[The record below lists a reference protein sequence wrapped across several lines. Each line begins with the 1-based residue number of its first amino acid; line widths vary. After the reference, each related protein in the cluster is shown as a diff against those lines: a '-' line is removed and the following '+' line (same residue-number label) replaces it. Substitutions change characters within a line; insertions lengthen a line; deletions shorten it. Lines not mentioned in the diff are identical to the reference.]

1 MKQPAK
7 RSKGA
12 SQKPQPKPSP
22 PKENV
27 EDKDECVSAYKQAP
41 QLSKEADAESQDASK
56 SELSEVFDEEPEPS
70 SKRQKSTERAPKK
83 QKAATTKGKG
93 TSKAKDADVDPD
105 QVEIKRL
112 QGWLIK
118 CGIRKFW
125 SKELVPFDTSKAK
138 IKHLKVMLADAGMQG
153 RYSQEK
159 AKQIRE
165 RRELAEELEG
175 VKEGEKQWGTGNQDE
190 EESDGERPRRRLN
203 RGLKSLAFLDDD
215 DGEETD

>member
-12 SQKPQPKPSP
+12 PQKPQPKRSP
-22 PKENV
+22 PKETL
-27 EDKDECVSAYKQAP
+27 EGKDESDSAGKQAP
-41 QLSKEADAESQDASK
+41 QPSKEADAEPQDASE
-56 SELSEVFDEEPEPS
+56 SQLSEVLEEETELS
-70 SKRQKSTERAPKK
+70 SKRQKSSEPAPKK
-83 QKAATTKGKG
+83 KTTTSKGKS

-105 QVEIKRL
+105 QAEIKRL

-118 CGIRKFW
+118 CGIRKLW
-125 SKELVPFDTSKAK
+125 SKELAPFDTSKAK
-138 IKHLKVMLADAGMQG
+138 IKHLKGMLADAGMQG

-165 RRELAEELEG
+165 SRELAEELEG

-190 EESDGERPRRRLN
+190 EESDSERPRRRLN